1 MNETA
6 VEATA
11 YHSQDSIPDTQNK
24 LQRSI
29 YPMKEKEEGLAWL
42 ADGAPDRG
50 VPGTLKFWASL
61 GVSPLRPPQ
70 CVPLLA

>member
-1 MNETA
+1 
-6 VEATA
+6 
-11 YHSQDSIPDTQNK
+11 
-24 LQRSI
+24 
-29 YPMKEKEEGLAWL
+29 MKEKEEGLAWL